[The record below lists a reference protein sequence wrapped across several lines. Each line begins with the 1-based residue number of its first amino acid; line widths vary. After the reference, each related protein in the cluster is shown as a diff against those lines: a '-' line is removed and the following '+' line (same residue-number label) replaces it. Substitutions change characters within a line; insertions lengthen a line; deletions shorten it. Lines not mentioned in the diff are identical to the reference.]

1 MAGIP
6 AISLIEGVRM
16 KYINYIGV
24 CCMLVGVL
32 LGTYYFVEWY
42 KGKDSVQD
50 LTMEE
55 IKHFEK
61 IEPKQNVAKTDVKS
75 QVASSEMDYIEGE
88 RIAVLNIPELKKQF
102 FVYWGADENTL
113 KKGVGMF
120 VSDITTTPSGKGHT
134 VLSGHRDT
142 VFTEL
147 GELKKEDIL
156 IVEYDNKVYTYAIQ
170 NMWITNAEDRTV
182 IVKKEEAT
190 LTLTTCYPFNYIGD
204 APDRYIIESK
214 LISSDSKEEL
224 Q

>member
-1 MAGIP
+1 
-6 AISLIEGVRM
+6 
-16 KYINYIGV
+16 
-24 CCMLVGVL
+24 MLVGVL
-32 LGTYYFVEWY
+32 LGTYYFFEWY

-61 IEPKQNVAKTDVKS
+61 IEPKRNVAETDVKS
-75 QVASSEMDYIEGE
+75 QVATSEMDYIEGE
-88 RIAVLNIPELKKQF
+88 RIAVLNIPKLKKRF

-120 VSDITTTPSGKGHT
+120 VSDITTTPSEKGHT

-147 GELKKEDIL
+147 GELKKEDII